1 MFSSPALILTLL
13 LASTYAV
20 AFHLLQGRGCR
31 YLFVLWI
38 VSILG
43 FICGHVVGALL
54 DVIPWTIGPVHVI
67 EGTLVSLLF
76 LVFVTW
82 LSREPKTE

>member
-1 MFSSPALILTLL
+1 MLSSPALILTLL

-20 AFHLLQGRGCR
+20 AFHLLQGRSLR

-38 VSILG
+38 VAILG
-43 FICGHVVGALL
+43 FVCGHVVGSLL
-54 DVIPWTIGPVHVI
+54 EVIPWTIGPVHVI

-76 LVFVTW
+76 LAVVAW
-82 LSREPKTE
+82 LGREPKPK